1 MNIIQWVEDQN
12 RKSNR
17 YYPIFG
23 ICQGF
28 QQIIQKYS
36 YLLTPAEGYRDG
48 AQWPFEVNQ
57 ENFKNSKLFGQF
69 NQKKTQKFLR
79 NKNNRFYNK
88 FGQTVANYKK
98 NQSGN
103 IIVIATAS
111 STFDKK
117 NEIVTMFEH
126 KDLPFY
132 GIQPHPEQIT
142 EKKINRTPKEQAPD
156 SERATPGD
164 LARYRFEI
172 LMNFKNLIEANRSG
186 PQKLFPKEFYEYL
199 GENNDLKVIRIK
211 GVYYPHIYLLK
222 RKNSIDEK
230 TGY

>member
-12 RKSNR
+12 IKFNR
-17 YYPIFG
+17 YYPIFA

-28 QQIIQKYS
+28 QQMIQKYT
-36 YLLTPAEGYRDG
+36 YPLTPVEGYSG
-48 AQWPFEVNQ
+48 GTQLHLEVNK
-57 ENFKNSKLFGQF
+57 EKFKNSKLFGQF
-69 NQKKTQKFLR
+69 DQEKTLKFLS
-79 NKNNRFYNK
+79 NKNNRFYNSK
-88 FGQTVANYKK
+88 GQTVANFRK
-98 NQSGN
+98 NESGN

-111 STFDKK
+111 STSDKK
-117 NEIVTMFEH
+117 NEIVTIAEH

-132 GIQPHPEQIT
+132 FQQYHPEQI
-142 EKKINRTPKEQAPD
+142 KQPKIMITPKEQAPD
-156 SERATPGD
+156 SEAATPGD
-164 LARYRFEI
+164 QARYRFEL

-199 GENNDLKVIRIK
+199 GEYNDLKVIGNGK
-211 GVYYPHIYLLK
+211 YSPHIYLLK